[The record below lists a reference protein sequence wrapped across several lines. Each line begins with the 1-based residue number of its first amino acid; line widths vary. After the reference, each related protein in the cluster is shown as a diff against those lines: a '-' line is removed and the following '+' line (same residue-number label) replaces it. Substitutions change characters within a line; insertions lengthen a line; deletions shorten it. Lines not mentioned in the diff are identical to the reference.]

1 MCEVRY
7 GGKKR
12 EQRSLR
18 RSQAVSYVAD
28 DFHVTYGGMFSL
40 ETIWKENVPLEQ
52 EGYGNVRKQSVT
64 YGGVNVVYEIP
75 TKVPQRR
82 IFSREIRESGRVHNS
97 HGPGGKATCTREC
110 AELSFRG

>member
-1 MCEVRY
+1 M
-7 GGKKR
+7 
-12 EQRSLR
+12 R
-18 RSQAVSYVAD
+18 RPKAFSYVSD
-28 DFHVTYGGMFSL
+28 DFLVTYEGMFSL
-40 ETIWKENVPLEQ
+40 ETIWKEKVPLEN
-52 EGYGNVRKQSVT
+52 EGYGNVRKEGET